1 MCISWNFNET
11 DLVSFFFFFLGVVY
25 RKFLFLHQIRKINGP
40 GLPLKEREL
49 EKPASS
55 QGWALGAG
63 GIQTSWQHFFVH
75 FPQFWFY
82 SPHSQQAGELCC
94 PSPKKGGGKV
104 GSARLCWQAT
114 RVLENNRFLVAVR
127 RALLTSETAN
137 SAPLH
142 PQHKRL
148 RSGDVLRWL
157 VIVPWNSS
165 WTGGLWASGPGPAA
179 STGTSERRRSA
190 SPAVVRSLVKLQS
203 LSWSHSCFTWM
214 SLML

>member
-75 FPQFWFY
+75 FPQFDFTVPTRSRQESCAVPPQKKGGEKSDRPGCADRQRECLRIIASLLPY
-82 SPHSQQAGELCC
+82 GELCLLQRQQTLLRC
-94 PSPKKGGGKV
+94 ILSTRGCVAGMCYV
-104 GSARLCWQAT
+104 GL
-114 RVLENNRFLVAVR
+114 
-127 RALLTSETAN
+127 
-137 SAPLH
+137 
-142 PQHKRL
+142 
-148 RSGDVLRWL
+148 
-157 VIVPWNSS
+157 
-165 WTGGLWASGPGPAA
+165 
-179 STGTSERRRSA
+179 
-190 SPAVVRSLVKLQS
+190 
-203 LSWSHSCFTWM
+203 
-214 SLML
+214 